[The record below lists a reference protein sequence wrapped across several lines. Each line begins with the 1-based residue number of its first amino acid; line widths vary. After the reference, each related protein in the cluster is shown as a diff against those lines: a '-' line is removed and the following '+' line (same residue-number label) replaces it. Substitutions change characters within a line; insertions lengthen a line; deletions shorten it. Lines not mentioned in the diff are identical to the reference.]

1 MNVALT
7 EYENKRR
14 DAARNLT
21 LANRKREREEWAAAA
36 VETNMK
42 RAAINSI
49 TSDYDRSTAISREA
63 S

>member
-1 MNVALT
+1 LYNLNVALT

-42 RAAINSI
+42 RA
-49 TSDYDRSTAISREA
+49 YDRSTAISREA